1 MVENPFIRINAG
13 DLQGV
18 PLMEISGDIDLST
31 LPHLQRALES
41 TLTKTNA
48 SRLVIDLRR
57 VSFID
62 SSGVGALIGA
72 KKRLMT
78 RHGELYIICGDDHVR
93 RKLGLMRLGNIMR
106 LLSTPEDVT
115 EEIAKEA
122 SVNTP

>member
-1 MVENPFIRINAG
+1 MVENPFIRVNTG

-18 PLMEISGDIDLST
+18 PLMEVTGDIDLST
-31 LPHLQRALES
+31 LPHLQRAIEN
-41 TLTKTNA
+41 TLNKNSG

-106 LLSTPEDVT
+106 LHSTPEDAM
-115 EEIAKEA
+115 EEIAQESPA
-122 SVNTP
+122 TT